1 MSAYYRIVRNS
12 LVALVASVLLIPAA
26 QARKLTM
33 DERLTASAEVI
44 ATFNDIPEKAIPP
57 ALLRRAHA
65 IVVIP
70 DMVKFGFVVAGRHGK
85 GVMTVRDGERWSAPL
100 FVSLTGGSVGWQAG
114 LQSSDIVLIFTN
126 KAGVEN
132 IARGKFTL
140 GADASIAAGPL
151 GRHGSAATDK
161 SLSAEVYSYSRS
173 RGLFAGVSVD
183 GAKLSIDRKANAAYY
198 VSPDISA
205 TQIMAGDIDL
215 LPPSARTFRQQ
226 LPGMLQPDTKRSADE
241 APDQRTLSQGISPPD
256 ETTEAK
262 VYPIGERAASGSV
275 EPKKESD

>member
-1 MSAYYRIVRNS
+1 MSAHQLLTRHAVILLAS
-12 LVALVASVLLIPAA
+12 MLVLAPQAH
-26 QARKLTM
+26 ARKLSM
-33 DERLTASAEVI
+33 DEQLSAAADVI
-44 ATFNDIPEKAIPP
+44 STFSDIPEKAIPP

-85 GVMTVRDGERWSAPL
+85 GVMSVRDGTQWSAPV

-132 IARGKFTL
+132 IASGKFTL

-151 GRHGSAATDK
+151 GRHGSASTDK
-161 SLSAEVYSYSRS
+161 TLSAEVYSYSRS

-183 GAKLSIDRKANAAYY
+183 GAKLSINDKANAAFY
-198 VSPDISA
+198 VAPGISA
-205 TQIMAGDIDL
+205 ADIFNGNVEALPASARSFKQRLPGAMQASGSGTADSVMTDIDETQ
-215 LPPSARTFRQQ
+215 S
-226 LPGMLQPDTKRSADE
+226 DSED
-241 APDQRTLSQGISPPD
+241 GI
-256 ETTEAK
+256 EAK
-262 VYPIGERAASGSV
+262 TYAIGERAASGSV
-275 EPKKESD
+275 EPKQRSD